1 MIGVMVA
8 RGGAMHVARN
18 RRTYTAKSGEQRVYE
33 SVLVRRTY
41 RDGAKVRHETLA
53 NLSALPADAVSAIE
67 ATLKGERLVPAGQ
80 AVTITGSLPHGHV
93 AAVHAAA
100 VQLGLPAL
108 LGPAGRARDLAL
120 ALIISRVVEPGS
132 KLSTLTWWNDTT
144 LGGDLGVADVS
155 TDDIYAAMDWL
166 EDGQD
171 AIEADLAR
179 RHLAPA
185 ANPSRMALFD
195 LSSSWLEGSQC
206 PLAARGYSRDGKK
219 GKLQIE
225 YGLLTDPEGRPVAV
239 RVFPGN
245 TGDPSAFT
253 AIADVVRNKF
263 GLAQMV
269 MVGDRG
275 MITSARIAALN
286 QLQDG
291 TQRPAADAYGW
302 ITALRAPAI
311 RKLMA
316 DDGPLQ
322 LSLFDQQD
330 LAEITSGDFPGE
342 RLIACRNPVLAA
354 DRARTREDLLAAT
367 EKLLAPL
374 ITRVQAG
381 RFTGAGPIGMEVG
394 KVISRYKTSKHF
406 QVTITDTTLAI
417 ERRQDQIDA
426 EAALDGFYVLRTPIP
441 ASELDAA
448 AVVTAYKNLKYVE
461 RDFRHIKSDDL
472 DLRPVFHRL
481 EERVRAHV
489 LICMLACY
497 LVWHLRRA
505 WAPLTCTDQDPPAP
519 YDPVGPAHR
528 SGRPGQSLLP
538 ARPGRA
544 PLPQLPRPAR
554 PPGHPSRNQVRF
566 AGTATVPM
574 LAEPTSTQRQAFQL
588 HRHRDPAHLE
598 VATTPSGQ
606 CSKAQLRPK
615 TTHRIGRNFVSIHG
629 VAVNWC
635 QRTAGGGGSQGLLAR
650 ASRMASSAVMP
661 WVAAESR

>member
-1 MIGVMVA
+1 
-8 RGGAMHVARN
+8 MHVARN

-53 NLSALPADAVSAIE
+53 NLSALPAEAVSAIE

-80 AVTITGSLPHGHV
+80 AVTITASVPHGHV

-100 VQLGLPAL
+100 VALGLPAL

-120 ALIISRVVEPGS
+120 ALIISRVVQPAS

-144 LGGDLGVADVS
+144 LGADLGVAGAS

-166 EDGQD
+166 GHRQD
-171 AIEADLAR
+171 QIEAGLAR
-179 RHLAPA
+179 RHLAPQ

-195 LSSSWLEGSQC
+195 LSSSWLEGSHC

-225 YGLLTDPEGRPVAV
+225 YGLLTDPEGRPVAI
-239 RVFPGN
+239 RVFPGS
-245 TGDPSAFT
+245 TGDPAAFT
-253 AIADVVRNKF
+253 EIADVVRDKF

-286 QLQDG
+286 QAGDG
-291 TQRPAADAYGW
+291 TQRPDADAYRW

-330 LAEITSGDFPGE
+330 LAEITSPDFPGE
-342 RLIACRNPVLAA
+342 RLIACRNPALAA
-354 DRARTREDLLAAT
+354 DRARTRTDLLAAT
-367 EKLLAPL
+367 EKLLAPIL
-374 ITRVQAG
+374 ARVAAG
-381 RFTGAGPIGMEVG
+381 RLTGAGPIGIEVG
-394 KVISRYKTSKHF
+394 KVISRYKTGKHF
-406 QVTITDTTLAI
+406 TVTITDTTLAVQ
-417 ERRQDQIDA
+417 RRQDQIDA
-426 EAALDGFYVLRTPIP
+426 EAALDGFYVLRTPVP
-441 ASELDAA
+441 AHEMDTA

-497 LVWHLRRA
+497 LTWHLRRA
-505 WAPLTCTDQDPPAP
+505 LAPLTFTDQDPPAS
-519 YDPVGPAHR
+519 DNPVA
-528 SGRPGQSLLP
+528 P
-538 ARPGRA
+538 ARRSAAAQAKASG
-544 PLPQLPRPAR
+544 QHDPAGQPYYSFR
-554 PPGHPSRNQVRF
+554 GLLEHLATLTRNQVRYT
-566 AGTATVPM
+566 GTQVTIAM

-588 HRHRDPAHLE
+588 L
-598 VATTPSGQ
+598 G
-606 CSKAQLRPK
+606 
-615 TTHRIGRNFVSIHG
+615 
-629 VAVNWC
+629 
-635 QRTAGGGGSQGLLAR
+635 
-650 ASRMASSAVMP
+650 
-661 WVAAESR
+661 AAIPLTLK